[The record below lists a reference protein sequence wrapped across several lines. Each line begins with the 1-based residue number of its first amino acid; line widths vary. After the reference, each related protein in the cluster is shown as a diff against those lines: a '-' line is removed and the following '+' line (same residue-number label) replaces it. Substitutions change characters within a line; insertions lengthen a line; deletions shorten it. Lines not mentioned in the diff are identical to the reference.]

1 MNIIALQ
8 GSPRKKGNTAQL
20 LSWVEG
26 ELLSQGHEFEAIHL
40 NTKTVNGCLACARC
54 KETLDAPGCIQK
66 DDAPE
71 ILEKMVQADL
81 VIFASPI
88 YFWGV
93 TSQLKSIIDR
103 TYSFYVNYHQPG
115 HASLVKGQRQA
126 MLATGGGPFENN
138 AEPTFTAFG
147 RLQKPHMAV
156 NAGELYIGS
165 CTTPENMDSGIREK
179 AVAFA
184 RKITG

>member
-1 MNIIALQ
+1 
-8 GSPRKKGNTAQL
+8 
-20 LSWVEG
+20 
-26 ELLSQGHEFEAIHL
+26 
-40 NTKTVNGCLACARC
+40 
-54 KETLDAPGCIQK
+54 
-66 DDAPE
+66 
-71 ILEKMVQADL
+71 
-81 VIFASPI
+81 
-88 YFWGV
+88 
-93 TSQLKSIIDR
+93 
-103 TYSFYVNYHQPG
+103 
-115 HASLVKGQRQA
+115 